1 MLAAIRKHGSGVPGT
16 VKAYR
21 QRGGLLWRWL
31 FVPLYRRV
39 PWPVKARAMQRAADD
54 RVGVHASGAAARASP
69 GGRLGTEP
77 VRAARE
83 RAPSGA
89 RAGCRGSRSERL
101 CCRHSRQQAPRC
113 LESSVPFEANDRG
126 TRMHSNSWLAIDVGT
141 APMVRAQ
148 ELRFAWERFVDE
160 IERGDDEEEDPEFV
174 REAIADSWRR
184 SFAAGVAPTGNRFA
198 PVIADEEETHD
209 LWENHPL
216 GPRGAADPQ
225 LPVGDRRRGRIPDRD
240 QRRRRRPA
248 LHRGQRGD
256 PHAGRRGHELRRGHA
271 VERARRR
278 HQRDRHR
285 GRARPRGAGV
295 RARALPRAGAA
306 LGLLGR
312 ADPRSRQRI
321 ADRRDRPDGRLQ
333 DRPPGQPRR
342 RHRDRGGRRG
352 LAAARPPGARRAPA
366 RPLRR
371 RGDARARHDRPGGA
385 VRPADHAAAG
395 ELGREG
401 PPDDPARRRRAR
413 AARTGR
419 TRSPSP

>member
-1 MLAAIRKHGSGVPGT
+1 
-16 VKAYR
+16 
-21 QRGGLLWRWL
+21 
-31 FVPLYRRV
+31 
-39 PWPVKARAMQRAADD
+39 
-54 RVGVHASGAAARASP
+54 
-69 GGRLGTEP
+69 
-77 VRAARE
+77 
-83 RAPSGA
+83 
-89 RAGCRGSRSERL
+89 
-101 CCRHSRQQAPRC
+101 
-113 LESSVPFEANDRG
+113 
-126 TRMHSNSWLAIDVGT
+126 
-141 APMVRAQ
+141 MVRAQ

-216 GPRGAADPQ
+216 ARAAPLIRNCLAATADEGGY
-225 LPVGDRRRGRIPDRD
+225 LIVISDADGV
-240 QRRRRRPA
+240 
-248 LHRGQRGD
+248 LLSHRGQRGD
-256 PHAGRRGHELRRGHA
+256 PHASRRGHELRRGHA

-285 GRARPRGAGV
+285 GRGRPRGAGV
-295 RARALPRAGAA
+295 RPRALPRAGAA

-312 ADPRSRQRI
+312 ADPRSRHRI
-321 ADRRDRPDGRLQ
+321 ADRRDRPHGRLQ

-352 LAAARPPGARRAPA
+352 LAAARPPGARRAAA

-371 RGDARARHDRPGGA
+371 RRDARARHHRARGA
-385 VRPADHAAAG
+385 VRPADHATAG

-413 AARTGR
+413 SCRTGR
-419 TRSPSP
+419 TRSPSR